1 MYCKQCGS
9 QSSNDAKF
17 CENCGATFNGA
28 STTQV
33 PNVPQKQNICC
44 PKCGN
49 RNLQVTTD
57 RDWGSAAIG
66 GVVGTAVG
74 GLGSGMI
81 NAASNLKQQT
91 FFVCP
96 DCSHRFRSPQEL
108 EEEAQIYGK
117 RSKVISIVCVLM
129 LALCTLLLIIG
140 IKFGVV
146 FINVFSVI
154 CAALFVLCMVF
165 MNAKANKPK
174 KALQEITEGMRRFL

>member
-1 MYCKQCGS
+1 MYCKQCGT
-9 QSSNDAKF
+9 QNTDGAKF
-17 CENCGATFNGA
+17 CTRCGATFIDA
-28 STTQV
+28 A
-33 PNVPQKQNICC
+33 PPQYTGNPKNRRLCC
-44 PKCGN
+44 PHCGE
-49 RNLQVTTD
+49 RNLQITTD
-57 RDWGSAAIG
+57 RDWNAAALG

-74 GLGSGMI
+74 GLGSGML

-91 FFVCP
+91 FFICP
-96 DCSHRFRSPQEL
+96 SCAHRFRSPQEL

-129 LALCTLLLIIG
+129 LALCALLLVIG

-146 FINVFSVI
+146 FLSVFSVI

-165 MNAKANKPK
+165 MNTKANKPK